1 MRDQKSET
9 RDSLQG
15 SVGAIVLAAGGS
27 LRMEGIDKA
36 FASLL
41 GQSLVAHSL
50 EVLERC
56 HRIDQIVLV
65 MAKHNLDRGRAL
77 VKDKGWVKI
86 NQVCLG
92 GQRRQDSVRL
102 GLERLFPC
110 QWVLVHDSARPCLDE
125 DIIHRGL
132 EAARET
138 GAAVAAVAVKDTI
151 KVVDS
156 SGLVLETPERK
167 SLWAAQ
173 TPQIFRRDLLV
184 EAHSKIHEDV
194 TDDSTMLER
203 LGRKVKLFMGSHDN
217 IKVTTTQDL
226 ILAEA
231 VLASRKG

>member
-1 MRDQKSET
+1 MSDPKT

-15 SVGAIVLAAGGS
+15 SVGAIVLAAGES
-27 LRMEGIDKA
+27 LRMEGVDKA
-36 FASLL
+36 FALLL
-41 GQSLVAHSL
+41 GQPLIAHSL

-56 HRIDQIVLV
+56 PHIDQIILV
-65 MAKHNLDRGRAL
+65 MAKHNLERGRVL
-77 VKDKGWVKI
+77 VRDKGWLKI
-86 NQVCLG
+86 GQVCLG

-125 DIIHRGL
+125 DIIRRGL
-132 EAARET
+132 EAVRET

-151 KVVDS
+151 KVGN
-156 SGLVLETPERK
+156 SGDLVLETPERK

-194 TDDSTMLER
+194 TDDSTMLEH
-203 LGRKVKLFMGSHDN
+203 LGHKVKLFMGSYDN

-226 ILAEA
+226 TLAEA
-231 VLASRKG
+231 ILASRKG